1 MLWFLEDS
9 DKVRVD
15 AFSQTDTKLENC
27 QLMSKQSLEASGPGV
42 GVVVVVVIV

>member
-1 MLWFLEDS
+1 MEVLVGSVLMEVCGCYGFEDS

-27 QLMSKQSLEASGPGV
+27 QLMSK
-42 GVVVVVVIV
+42 